1 MRGINPW
8 VLFPVLA
15 ATVAGGVV
23 GALVTQVSCAPG
35 SCLGAA
41 IGVGVLS
48 AAAAFAGVG
57 VVMVLAV
64 RSVAEWR
71 AGRQADGAAAEGARR
86 TPPPGD
92 GEAGPPSC

>member
-15 ATVAGGVV
+15 ATVAGGVI

-35 SCLGAA
+35 SCLAA
-41 IGVGVLS
+41 AVGIGVLS

-57 VVMVLAV
+57 VVMVLAL

-71 AGRQADGAAAEGARR
+71 ASEAAGR
-86 TPPPGD
+86 TPPPD
-92 GEAGPPSC
+92 GGEPGPPTC